1 MSPRTHGAV
10 PSPSSP
16 SAVAIVQTAIG
27 PLRLSATA
35 AGVTSVEFDAPA
47 TEDPAA
53 HRTDPDAE
61 RVLRK
66 AIDQIERYFKGTLT
80 HFALPLAPA
89 GTDFQK
95 RVWKQIGAIPY
106 GSTTTYGQIARSLG
120 DANASRAV
128 GLANGSNPIPI
139 IVPCH
144 RVIGA
149 DGGLTGFGGGIERK
163 KWLIE
168 HERRV
173 ATGPDGGDFLL
184 FSGLAL

>member
-1 MSPRTHGAV
+1 MSPRTHEAV
-10 PSPSSP
+10 PLPSSP

-27 PLRLSATA
+27 PLRLSATPQ
-35 AGVTSVEFDAPA
+35 GLSCVEFDAPA
-47 TEDPAA
+47 AEDPSV
-53 HRTDPDAE
+53 RGTDPGAA

-66 AIDQIERYFKGTLT
+66 AIDQIERYFKGALT
-80 HFALPLAPA
+80 HFALPLAPV

-95 RVWKQIGAIPY
+95 RVWKQLGMIPY
-106 GSTTTYGQIARSLG
+106 GSTTTYGAIARSLG
-120 DANASRAV
+120 DPNATRAV

-139 IVPCH
+139 VVPCH

-149 DGGLTGFGGGIERK
+149 DGGLTGFGGGLERK
-163 KWLIE
+163 RWLLD

-173 ATGPDGGDFLL
+173 SGGQGGDDFLF

>member
-10 PSPSSP
+10 PSPSNP
-16 SAVAIVQTAIG
+16 SAVAIVRTAIG

-35 AGVTSVEFDAPA
+35 EGVASVEFDAQA
-47 TEDPAA
+47 TEDPTV
-53 HRTDPDAE
+53 HGTDPGAAK
-61 RVLRK
+61 VLRA

-80 HFALPLAPA
+80 HFALPLAPV

-95 RVWKQIGAIPY
+95 RVWKRLGLIPY
-106 GSTTTYGQIARSLG
+106 GSTTTYGEIARSLG

-173 ATGPDGGDFLL
+173 ASGREGGESLL